1 MFDLRPKPAS
11 KQLWTEDTARLPKS
25 AVDPSNVASTQTHK
39 SRAPGLQPRPRKSSI
54 ATVQAFRNSQSS
66 QGPTILGR
74 NASFQTL
81 PTREDNYDIIMQPE
95 TRPISQEQLVAE
107 VKGTYAGL
115 VMIEAKC
122 IDVGNKQAALPQADP
137 NSQPKLNNEQWQA
150 LIALHRTLLQEYHDF
165 FFAS

>member
-95 TRPISQEQLVAE
+95 TRPISQEQLV
-107 VKGTYAGL
+107 
-115 VMIEAKC
+115 
-122 IDVGNKQAALPQADP
+122 
-137 NSQPKLNNEQWQA
+137 S
-150 LIALHRTLLQEYHDF
+150 
-165 FFAS
+165 